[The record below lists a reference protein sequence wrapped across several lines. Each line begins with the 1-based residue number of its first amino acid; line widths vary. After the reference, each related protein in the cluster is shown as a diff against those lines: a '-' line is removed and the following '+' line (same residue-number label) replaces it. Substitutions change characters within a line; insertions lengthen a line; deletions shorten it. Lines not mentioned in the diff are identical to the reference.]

1 MAQFHKLTIK
11 EIKRKTAE
19 AVSITFEIPE
29 KLKSEFK
36 FIAGQYINIKTE
48 INGKEVRRS
57 YSICSDPNT
66 DILKVAVKAVEG
78 GSFSVYATTLLH
90 AGDKLEVS
98 KPEGRFILNP
108 ENGKNYIAFAAGS
121 GITPIMAMLKS
132 TLHLDATFTLVYGNK
147 TAQDT
152 IFKERLDVL
161 KKLYGTKLN
170 VHYIY
175 SRENVSNELFGR
187 IDNGNV
193 KYFLNNVY
201 KNTSFDEVFLCGPE
215 SMIKSVTETLIE
227 NNISKEN
234 IHFELFTVPV
244 EINEGATIPEENS
257 EITIVLDEEE
267 TTFIM
272 SQKKI
277 ILNAALDKDLDAP
290 YSCQGGICSSCLAR
304 VVEGS
309 VVMEKN
315 AILTDDEIEEG
326 LILTCQAH
334 PTTPTIKIDYDD
346 V

>member
-48 INGKEVRRS
+48 LNGKEIRRS

-90 AGDKLEVS
+90 VGDKLEVS

-147 TAQDT
+147 SAQDT

-175 SRENVSNELFGR
+175 SREHVPNELFGR

-193 KYFLNNVY
+193 KYFINNIY
-201 KNTSFDEVFLCGPE
+201 KNTTFDEVFLCGPE

-244 EINEGATIPEENS
+244 EINEGATIPEGNS

>member
-1 MAQFHKLTIK
+1 
-11 EIKRKTAE
+11 
-19 AVSITFEIPE
+19 
-29 KLKSEFK
+29 
-36 FIAGQYINIKTE
+36 
-48 INGKEVRRS
+48 
-57 YSICSDPNT
+57 
-66 DILKVAVKAVEG
+66 
-78 GSFSVYATTLLH
+78 
-90 AGDKLEVS
+90 
-98 KPEGRFILNP
+98 
-108 ENGKNYIAFAAGS
+108 
-121 GITPIMAMLKS
+121 
-132 TLHLDATFTLVYGNK
+132 
-147 TAQDT
+147 
-152 IFKERLDVL
+152 
-161 KKLYGTKLN
+161 
-170 VHYIY
+170 
-175 SRENVSNELFGR
+175 
-187 IDNGNV
+187 
-193 KYFLNNVY
+193 
-201 KNTSFDEVFLCGPE
+201 
-215 SMIKSVTETLIE
+215 MIKSVTETLIE